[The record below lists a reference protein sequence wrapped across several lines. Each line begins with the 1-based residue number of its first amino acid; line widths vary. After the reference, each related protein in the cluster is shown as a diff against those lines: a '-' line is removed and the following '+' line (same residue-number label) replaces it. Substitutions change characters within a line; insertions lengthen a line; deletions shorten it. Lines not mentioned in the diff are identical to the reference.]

1 MEKLSLNEQ
10 MKIPCHSYANVN
22 IMTTFQNIMSNT
34 DDQYT
39 VTYIHLIISLSY
51 RQVGSSSYY
60 TFLEFKSSLSV
71 LCVKNVGCCFPG
83 YCGYIAL
90 LQLYI
95 AELYRALVKILTP
108 TQHST
113 ETQ

>member
-1 MEKLSLNEQ
+1 MSKNP
-10 MKIPCHSYANVN
+10 KPFI
-22 IMTTFQNIMSNT
+22 FQHIS
-34 DDQYT
+34 
-39 VTYIHLIISLSY
+39 LIINLSY
-51 RQVGSSSYY
+51 RQVASSYMY
-60 TFLEFKSSLSV
+60 YLFLEFESSLSV